1 MSVLPHPPSSTVA
14 RWLVATVALVLVA
27 LPAPAPAHGPGG
39 AAPAPS
45 ARASADLA
53 PGAFEGPVA
62 RAACG
67 PGSTPETGIQGRVP
81 RAERDSGRSAQGYTC
96 NLERIGQFQGEGASW
111 VSQSYDTCA
120 YMSTHFPNLSGR
132 PGVQV
137 VDVRDPSSPK
147 RVGALTSPAMLG
159 TWESLKVEPERGL
172 LAAVFASGPIGQG
185 VLFLDV
191 YDIKTD
197 CTRPRLLSSGP
208 FNAIGHEGGFSP
220 DGRTYWSASAYES
233 TLTAIDVADPANPRH
248 LLTARTGNG
257 NHGFG
262 FSADGN
268 RMYMA
273 EAGLLGSGALL
284 APVPLEDAL
293 LPNGMQ
299 VLDVSDVQARR
310 PSPAVREVS
319 SLHWTDG
326 AAGQHA
332 IPISYGGRP
341 HVVFVDELLSGAARI
356 IDIGDERAP
365 RIVSKLKLEIQMP
378 GNLALRR
385 SDTTNPVLFG
395 YDAHYCEVDRQTDP
409 TTLAC
414 GYFASGVRVFDI
426 RDPSRPA
433 EIAYYNPPAQ
443 TGKLLSLQSSEHAA
457 TAGDLTTDWC
467 SSPPRFVGTTLWV
480 TCQDNG
486 FQVLRFTNGA
496 YPLPTGT
503 AAALLPTRRRCLSRR
518 DFVIRL
524 PRQMRT
530 ATVTVNGRRVRVS
543 RRDGRLRARVDLR
556 RLPRSTV
563 KVRVVGRTRAGQRVF
578 DERAYRTCRP
588 PTRR

>member
-1 MSVLPHPPSSTVA
+1 MITPVRRLI
-14 RWLVATVALVLVA
+14 VLVVFGLAA
-27 LPAPAPAHGPGG
+27 LPGSVQAHGPGDT
-39 AAPAPS
+39 ARAQP
-45 ARASADLA
+45 ARASADPA

-67 PGSTPETGIQGRVP
+67 PGSTPETGLQGRVP
-81 RAERDSGRSAQGYTC
+81 KAERDSGRSAQGYAC
-96 NLERIGQFQGEGASW
+96 NLARVGQFQGEGASW
-111 VSQSYDTCA
+111 VSQSYGTCA

-137 VDVRDPSSPK
+137 VDASDPSSPR

-159 TWESLKVEPERGL
+159 TWESLKVEPNRGL

-185 VLFLDV
+185 VLFFDV

-233 TLTAIDVADPANPRH
+233 TLTAIDVADPSSPRH

-268 RMYMA
+268 RLYMA

-284 APVPLEDAL
+284 APVPLEDVL

-299 VLDVSDVQARR
+299 VLDVSDVQSRK
-310 PSPAVREVS
+310 PSPAVREIS

-332 IPISYGGRP
+332 IPITYGGRP

-365 RIVSKLKLEIQMP
+365 RIVSKLKLEIQMAE
-378 GNLALRR
+378 NAALRR

-426 RDPSRPA
+426 RDPLKPA

-443 TGKLLSLQSSEHAA
+443 VGKTASLQSSEHAA
-457 TAGDLTTDWC
+457 TVGDLTTDWC
-467 SSPPRFVGTTLWV
+467 SSPPRFVGQTLWV

-503 AAALLPTRRRCLSRR
+503 GAALLPTPRRCLSRR

-530 ATVTVNGRRVRVS
+530 ATVTVNGKRVRVVL
-543 RRDGRLRARVDLR
+543 RAGRLRARVNLR
-556 RLPRSTV
+556 KLPRTTV
-563 KVRVVGRTRAGQRVF
+563 KVRVVGRTRGGQRVF
-578 DERAYRTCRP
+578 DERAYRTCRRA
-588 PTRR
+588 TER